1 MKIVKL
7 FFFNIIY
14 LATVILYCGLLFS
27 QLSIS
32 PRYQPYLMK
41 LLHISAASMPLDIM
55 KELGKSPFF
64 VSMVLIIGVGIS
76 LLIYK
81 KEGIR
86 EWN

>member
-7 FFFNIIY
+7 FFFNVIY
-14 LATVILYCGLLFS
+14 LAAVILYCGLLFS
-27 QLSIS
+27 QLSIV

-55 KELGKSPFF
+55 KELVSSPFF
-64 VSMVLIIGVGIS
+64 ISVVLIIGIGIS

-81 KEGIR
+81 KEGVR
-86 EWN
+86 E